1 MTKSKKSIVMRG
13 ALLRPL
19 VIGQG
24 ALLHAGGKIYH
35 TSRVVAIHDQSDD
48 MVRFETLNS
57 NYCLSMAPFPLAA
70 CNPLPMVS
78 LAACAQSGCKKI
90 PGQQSLS
97 YMFWAVTDFPPRPF
111 FGGLSW
117 MIKKQW

>member
-48 MVRFETLNS
+48 MKRLTPITAS
-57 NYCLSMAPFPLAA
+57 QWPL
-70 CNPLPMVS
+70 
-78 LAACAQSGCKKI
+78 
-90 PGQQSLS
+90 
-97 YMFWAVTDFPPRPF
+97 FRWRPATR
-111 FGGLSW
+111 SRW
-117 MIKKQW
+117 

>member
-24 ALLHAGGKIYH
+24 ALLHAGGKI
-35 TSRVVAIHDQSDD
+35 
-48 MVRFETLNS
+48 
-57 NYCLSMAPFPLAA
+57 
-70 CNPLPMVS
+70 
-78 LAACAQSGCKKI
+78 
-90 PGQQSLS
+90 LS
-97 YMFWAVTDFPPRPF
+97 YMFWTVTDFPPRPF

>member
-70 CNPLPMVS
+70 CKPLPMVS
-78 LAACAQSGCKKI
+78 LAACA
-90 PGQQSLS
+90 
-97 YMFWAVTDFPPRPF
+97 
-111 FGGLSW
+111 
-117 MIKKQW
+117 

>member
-57 NYCLSMAPFPLAA
+57 NYCLSMA
-70 CNPLPMVS
+70 
-78 LAACAQSGCKKI
+78 
-90 PGQQSLS
+90 LS
-97 YMFWAVTDFPPRPF
+97 A
-111 FGGLSW
+111 GGLQPAPDGEPGRVRV
-117 MIKKQW
+117 KRL

>member
-35 TSRVVAIHDQSDD
+35 TSRVV
-48 MVRFETLNS
+48 
-57 NYCLSMAPFPLAA
+57 
-70 CNPLPMVS
+70 
-78 LAACAQSGCKKI
+78 SGCAR
-90 PGQQSLS
+90 SLRN
-97 YMFWAVTDFPPRPF
+97 YANR
-111 FGGLSW
+111 
-117 MIKKQW
+117 

>member
-1 MTKSKKSIVMRG
+1 MHG
-13 ALLRPL
+13 ALLRQL
-19 VIGQG
+19 VIAQG

-70 CNPLPMVS
+70 CNPLPMMS
-78 LAACAQSGCKKI
+78 LAACALSGGKNI
-90 PGQQSLS
+90 RGQQTLGS
-97 YMFWAVTDFPPRPF
+97 MFWAVPDFPPRPVV
-111 FGGLSW
+111 GGLSW
-117 MIKKQW
+117 MLKKQW

>member
-48 MVRFETLNS
+48 MVRFETLNPITAS
-57 NYCLSMAPFPLAA
+57 QWPL
-70 CNPLPMVS
+70 
-78 LAACAQSGCKKI
+78 
-90 PGQQSLS
+90 
-97 YMFWAVTDFPPRPF
+97 FRWRPATR
-111 FGGLSW
+111 SRW
-117 MIKKQW
+117 

>member
-35 TSRVVAIHDQSDD
+35 TSRVVAIHDQS
-48 MVRFETLNS
+48 
-57 NYCLSMAPFPLAA
+57 A
-70 CNPLPMVS
+70 
-78 LAACAQSGCKKI
+78 
-90 PGQQSLS
+90 
-97 YMFWAVTDFPPRPF
+97 
-111 FGGLSW
+111 GGLQPAPDGEPGRVRV
-117 MIKKQW
+117 KRL

>member
-1 MTKSKKSIVMRG
+1 MTMRINRCFFCRCSAVSMLCRRGPSIAEFDG
-13 ALLRPL
+13 AP
-19 VIGQG
+19 VGFKIPQGGEGNQVAHAHGQG

-35 TSRVVAIHDQSDD
+35 TSRVVVIHDQSDD

-78 LAACAQSGCKKI
+78 LAACA
-90 PGQQSLS
+90 
-97 YMFWAVTDFPPRPF
+97 
-111 FGGLSW
+111 
-117 MIKKQW
+117 

>member
-35 TSRVVAIHDQSDD
+35 TSRVVAIHDQSDEWYALK
-48 MVRFETLNS
+48 RLTPITAS
-57 NYCLSMAPFPLAA
+57 QWPL
-70 CNPLPMVS
+70 
-78 LAACAQSGCKKI
+78 
-90 PGQQSLS
+90 
-97 YMFWAVTDFPPRPF
+97 FRWRPATR
-111 FGGLSW
+111 SRW
-117 MIKKQW
+117 

>member
-48 MVRFETLNS
+48 MSALKRSTPITAS
-57 NYCLSMAPFPLAA
+57 QWPL
-70 CNPLPMVS
+70 
-78 LAACAQSGCKKI
+78 
-90 PGQQSLS
+90 
-97 YMFWAVTDFPPRPF
+97 FRWRPATR
-111 FGGLSW
+111 SRW
-117 MIKKQW
+117 

>member
-1 MTKSKKSIVMRG
+1 MARLDRVKRLALGWLLLGLAG
-13 ALLRPL
+13 AALAQTGAAAPSVGGASLPL

-78 LAACAQSGCKKI
+78 LAACA
-90 PGQQSLS
+90 
-97 YMFWAVTDFPPRPF
+97 
-111 FGGLSW
+111 
-117 MIKKQW
+117 

>member
-1 MTKSKKSIVMRG
+1 MTKSKKSIVMHG

-35 TSRVVAIHDQSDD
+35 TSRVVVIHDQSDD

-57 NYCLSMAPFPLAA
+57 NYCPFPLAA

-78 LAACAQSGCKKI
+78 LAACA
-90 PGQQSLS
+90 
-97 YMFWAVTDFPPRPF
+97 
-111 FGGLSW
+111 
-117 MIKKQW
+117 

>member
-35 TSRVVAIHDQSDD
+35 TSRVVSLTNS
-48 MVRFETLNS
+48 RGRSNTL
-57 NYCLSMAPFPLAA
+57 
-70 CNPLPMVS
+70 
-78 LAACAQSGCKKI
+78 
-90 PGQQSLS
+90 SLS
-97 YMFWAVTDFPPRPF
+97 KF
-111 FGGLSW
+111 SSSSK
-117 MIKKQW
+117 IS

>member
-48 MVRFETLNS
+48 MVRSTPITAS
-57 NYCLSMAPFPLAA
+57 QWPL
-70 CNPLPMVS
+70 
-78 LAACAQSGCKKI
+78 
-90 PGQQSLS
+90 
-97 YMFWAVTDFPPRPF
+97 FRWRPATR
-111 FGGLSW
+111 SRW
-117 MIKKQW
+117 

>member
-1 MTKSKKSIVMRG
+1 MEVEVYDEIKKIYCDARSTSASAGDWAGRTSS
-13 ALLRPL
+13 
-19 VIGQG
+19 
-24 ALLHAGGKIYH
+24 GGKIYH

-78 LAACAQSGCKKI
+78 LAACA
-90 PGQQSLS
+90 
-97 YMFWAVTDFPPRPF
+97 
-111 FGGLSW
+111 
-117 MIKKQW
+117 

>member
-57 NYCLSMAPFPLAA
+57 NYCLSMGPFFRWAA

-78 LAACAQSGCKKI
+78 LAACA
-90 PGQQSLS
+90 
-97 YMFWAVTDFPPRPF
+97 
-111 FGGLSW
+111 
-117 MIKKQW
+117 

>member
-24 ALLHAGGKIYH
+24 ALLHAGCKIYH

-48 MVRFETLNS
+48 MVRF
-57 NYCLSMAPFPLAA
+57 
-70 CNPLPMVS
+70 
-78 LAACAQSGCKKI
+78 
-90 PGQQSLS
+90 
-97 YMFWAVTDFPPRPF
+97 
-111 FGGLSW
+111 
-117 MIKKQW
+117 

>member
-48 MVRFETLNS
+48 M
-57 NYCLSMAPFPLAA
+57 LSL
-70 CNPLPMVS
+70 
-78 LAACAQSGCKKI
+78 I
-90 PGQQSLS
+90 H
-97 YMFWAVTDFPPRPF
+97 
-111 FGGLSW
+111 
-117 MIKKQW
+117 I

>member
-35 TSRVVAIHDQSDD
+35 TSRVVSCDD
-48 MVRFETLNS
+48 EQTEVLDE
-57 NYCLSMAPFPLAA
+57 
-70 CNPLPMVS
+70 
-78 LAACAQSGCKKI
+78 
-90 PGQQSLS
+90 
-97 YMFWAVTDFPPRPF
+97 
-111 FGGLSW
+111 
-117 MIKKQW
+117 

>member
-35 TSRVVAIHDQSDD
+35 TSRVVSVQQ
-48 MVRFETLNS
+48 RKKE
-57 NYCLSMAPFPLAA
+57 AA
-70 CNPLPMVS
+70 
-78 LAACAQSGCKKI
+78 
-90 PGQQSLS
+90 
-97 YMFWAVTDFPPRPF
+97 
-111 FGGLSW
+111 
-117 MIKKQW
+117 

>member
-48 MVRFETLNS
+48 MVRFETLNP
-57 NYCLSMAPFPLAA
+57 NYCLSMAPFRWRPATR
-70 CNPLPMVS
+70 S
-78 LAACAQSGCKKI
+78 DGE
-90 PGQQSLS
+90 PGRVRVKRL
-97 YMFWAVTDFPPRPF
+97 
-111 FGGLSW
+111 
-117 MIKKQW
+117 

>member
-1 MTKSKKSIVMRG
+1 MEVEVYDEIKKIYCDARSTS
-13 ALLRPL
+13 ASA
-19 VIGQG
+19 GQG

-78 LAACAQSGCKKI
+78 LAACA
-90 PGQQSLS
+90 
-97 YMFWAVTDFPPRPF
+97 
-111 FGGLSW
+111 
-117 MIKKQW
+117 

>member
-70 CNPLPMVS
+70 LQPAPDGEPGPRARKAVVRRYRDNR
-78 LAACAQSGCKKI
+78 ACPIC
-90 PGQQSLS
+90 
-97 YMFWAVTDFPPRPF
+97 
-111 FGGLSW
+111 FGP
-117 MIKKQW
+117 

>member
-57 NYCLSMAPFPLAA
+57 NYCLSMAPSPLAA
-70 CNPLPMVS
+70 CNPLPRVR
-78 LAACAQSGCKKI
+78 
-90 PGQQSLS
+90 LS
-97 YMFWAVTDFPPRPF
+97 VFA
-111 FGGLSW
+111 
-117 MIKKQW
+117 